1 MKLFN
6 LRKDI
11 GGFLLGLALFIV
23 AQPFYFWHTSI
34 PVLVYFI
41 LLLYFYIKSFN
52 KTHSISTFIFAFC
65 LYLFYTLNAGQNIY
79 GSLLLL
85 SVSFLFLIS
94 ESVLVNAYDKFIK
107 VLAILLIPSIIQ
119 YVLVKF
125 IGLNF
130 PSTTIQ
136 PLLIAKDFTYNA
148 YWFFTDDNM
157 NPFAML
163 PRFFG
168 YFDEPGLLGSF
179 CGMILISREY
189 KLKDTTN
196 LILFASGLL
205 TFSMYFYILSIM
217 YFLFFTNYRYR
228 WLSLL
233 LLVLV
238 VVSIYLS
245 LKDTIIGEFFF
256 NRFII
261 EDGHLVGNTR
271 TDNDFDYYFS
281 QFLNTNDIW
290 FGRGGGYA
298 LKLTDNISSYKA
310 VIIESG
316 IIFFVLYMLL
326 FVILA
331 HKNLKF
337 SKCFWAW
344 LLLFSTCIYQRP
356 VLSKPEYVFIWISSI
371 YYLKSVNYNECQCD
385 EKRQR

>member
-6 LRKDI
+6 IGSDI
-11 GGFLLGLALFIV
+11 GGYVLGLALFIV
-23 AQPFYFWHTSI
+23 AQPFYFWHTPI

-41 LLLYFYIKSFN
+41 LLLYFLFKSFN
-52 KTHSISTFIFAFC
+52 KTRSIPTFIVAFC
-65 LYLFYTLNAGQNIY
+65 LYLFYTLNADQNVY

-94 ESVLVNAYDKFIK
+94 EPILVNAYDKFTK
-107 VLAILLIPSIIQ
+107 VLAILLVPSIIQ
-119 YVLVKF
+119 YILTKF

-130 PSTTIQ
+130 PNSTIQ
-136 PLLIAKDFTYNA
+136 PLLTAKDFTYNA

-157 NPFAML
+157 NPFALL

-179 CGMILISREY
+179 CGMILISRNY
-189 KLKDTTN
+189 RLKDTTN
-196 LILFASGLL
+196 MILFVSGIL
-205 TFSMYFYILSIM
+205 TLSMYFYIISIV
-217 YFLFFTNYRYR
+217 YFLFFSNYRYR
-228 WLSLL
+228 WGSLL
-233 LLVLV
+233 FLVLV
-238 VVSIYLS
+238 VLSAYLV
-245 LKDTIIGEFFF
+245 LKDTIIGEIFF

-261 EDGHLVGNTR
+261 EDGQLVGNNR

-281 QFLNTNDIW
+281 QFLNSKDIW

-316 IIFFVLYMLL
+316 IIFFISYMLL
-326 FVILA
+326 FVAVA
-331 HKNLKF
+331 HKYLKF
-337 SKCFWAW
+337 SKSFWAW
-344 LLLFSTCIYQRP
+344 LLLFTTCIYQRP

-371 YYLKSVNYNECQCD
+371 YYLKSLNYDKCQRD
-385 EKRQR
+385 EKR